1 VLSEPLSSLGA
12 PVGITLNYWLWCLDP
27 RSWPHLP
34 CSTTSA
40 VPPLVKATT
49 GRFIAIASASTSP
62 KGSSKLRS
70 EEDDLQSPD
79 RLAATPS
86 QRLIRPIFLRRG
98 KGFTIY
104 GPAPDAL
111 RSYRIRSHS

>member
-1 VLSEPLSSLGA
+1 MVS
-12 PVGITLNYWLWCLDP
+12 
-27 RSWPHLP
+27 RSAKLAALAMLHDL
-34 CSTTSA
+34 
-40 VPPLVKATT
+40 
-49 GRFIAIASASTSP
+49 RSASVVQGHDGSLHRHRLREHKS
-62 KGSSKLRS
+62 KGFLEARKR
-70 EEDDLQSPD
+70 EDDLQSPE
-79 RLAATPS
+79 RLAAMPS